1 MRTMAEQVSTLF
13 PAPPEEAGPLPRHST
28 GIVPSQGLREL
39 IRDKL
44 IVSTTAPIAD
54 DQIQPAS
61 IDLRLGATAYRLR
74 ASFLPGADFHVKE
87 KIDASAMHEI
97 DLTEGAVLEKG
108 CVYIV
113 PLMENLRLGK
123 RTFGVANPKSSTGRL
138 DVFTRLIT
146 DHSTEFDRVKGPY
159 KGPLY
164 AEISPRAFSI
174 LVRAGSRLI
183 QLRLRRGSPPPTDTA
198 LKRLHEEVPLVQSE
212 DGKEDIKHGI
222 AVTVDLRGD
231 RTSGLVA
238 YKAKTH
244 TDLIDIDKVGFYDPL
259 DYWDPIYANRDRTI
273 ILNPNE
279 FYLLGSKETVTVPPD
294 HAAEMAPFNPLYGE
308 FRVHYAGFFDPGF
321 GHSESGGSGSRAALE
336 VRSFEVP
343 FLLEDGQVVGR
354 LVYERLTSV
363 PDKLYGPDIGSSYQ
377 RQELALSKQFKR

>member
-1 MRTMAEQVSTLF
+1 MAEQVTSLF
-13 PAPPEEAGPLPRHST
+13 PAAQEDAEPEARHST

-39 IRDKL
+39 IRDKV
-44 IVSTTAPIAD
+44 IVAARPIGE

-61 IDLRLGATAYRLR
+61 IDLRLGSPAYRVR
-74 ASFLPGADFHVKE
+74 ASFLPGEGATVRD
-87 KIDASAMHEI
+87 KIDVFCMHEL
-97 DLTEGAVLEKG
+97 DLREGAVLEKG

-113 PLMENLRLGK
+113 PLMESLRLGK
-123 RTFGVANPKSSTGRL
+123 RTYGVANPKSSAGRL

-146 DHSTEFDRVKGPY
+146 DHSSEFDRVKGPHR
-159 KGPLY
+159 GPLY

-174 LVRAGSRLI
+174 LAREGSRLL

-198 LKRLHEEVPLVQSE
+198 LRRLHEEVPLVQSE

-222 AVTVDLRGD
+222 AVTVDLRGE
-231 RTSGLVA
+231 RTDGLIG

-244 TDLIDIDKVGFYDPL
+244 TDLIDIDKTDFYDPL
-259 DYWDPIYANRDRTI
+259 DYWEPIRANREDTI

-279 FYLLGSKETVTVPPD
+279 FHILASKETVTVPPD
-294 HAAEMAPFNPLYGE
+294 HAAEMAPFNPLHGE

-321 GHSESGGSGSRAALE
+321 GHAESGGGGARAVLE

-343 FLLEDGQVVGR
+343 FLLEHGQVVGR
-354 LVYERLTSV
+354 LVYERLTAV
-363 PDKLYGPDIGSSYQ
+363 PDKLYGPGIGSAYQ
-377 RQELALSKQFKR
+377 RQGLVLSKQFKR